1 MSTHLPKL
9 YWRISA
15 GLLLLLAILGICFVL
30 ITRYVERD
38 YFDEVNQRLYGSL
51 ADTTVKVVQPL
62 VGGEVDTLAIKDIMH
77 SLMVINPSVEVY
89 LLDSEGGII
98 TYMAQKKQVKLER
111 VSLEPLQTFIKAGEQ
126 KPFIKGDDPRNPGQ
140 CKVFSAAPI
149 LEGEDLLGYL
159 YIILASE
166 EQTAVT
172 SSLIKSYNLRLGST
186 LFFITLAGA
195 MLIGLVAIW
204 LLTRNI
210 RNTLKVV
217 RRFKEGDYQARIPDH
232 QLADLEPLGET
243 FNDMADTLVANI
255 EELKSVETLRREL
268 IANVSHDLRTPL
280 AVIQG
285 YVETL
290 MMKEADLSAGERR
303 QMLATTLKGT
313 ENLEQLIAQLFEYA
327 KLEAKQISPEKEA
340 FFISDLAQDI
350 MQQYKVLADERDI
363 KLQFDLPEELPLVFA
378 DISMVERIL
387 QNLLDNALKFT
398 PAGGDVKLALKA
410 DDEKVHISIAD
421 SGPGIP
427 EAEQSHI
434 FDRYYKQEPNK
445 KSNKGAG
452 LGLAIVQKM
461 LELHDAKITVSS
473 RLNEGA
479 TFAFD
484 LPRHGVALA

>member
-1 MSTHLPKL
+1 MSGNLPKI

-38 YFDEVNQRLYGSL
+38 YSHEVNQRLYGGL
-51 ADTTVKVVQPL
+51 ADTTVKVVKPL
-62 VGGEVDTLAIKDIMH
+62 VNGEVDTLAIKDIMH

-89 LLDSEGGII
+89 LLDTEGSII
-98 TYMAQKKQVKLER
+98 TYMAQKKEVKLER
-111 VSLEPLQTFIKAGEQ
+111 VGLEPLKTFISAGGQ
-126 KPFIKGDDPRNPGQ
+126 KPFIKGDDPRNPGES
-140 CKVFSAAPI
+140 KVFSAAPI
-149 LEGEDLLGYL
+149 LEGEELLGYM

-166 EQTAVT
+166 EAAAVS
-172 SSLIKSYNLRLGST
+172 SSLVKSYNLRIGTT
-186 LFFITLAGA
+186 LFFLTLIGA
-195 MLIGLVAIW
+195 LLIGLVALW
-204 LLTRNI
+204 FFTRNI
-210 RNTLKVV
+210 RNTLHVV
-217 RRFKEGDYQARIPDH
+217 RRFKEGDYQARVPDH

-280 AVIQG
+280 AVVQG
-285 YVETL
+285 YVETML
-290 MMKEADLSAGERR
+290 MKNESLSETDRA
-303 QMLATTLKGT
+303 QMLTTTLRGT
-313 ENLEQLIAQLFEYA
+313 ENLERLISQLFEYA

-350 MQQYKVLADERDI
+350 LQQYQVLAADKEI
-363 KLQFDLPEELPLVFA
+363 ELEFDVPQELPLAFA
-378 DISMVERIL
+378 DVSMVERII

-398 PAGGDVKLALKA
+398 PAGGQVRLAVTS
-410 DDEKVHISIAD
+410 DEENVHVAIAD
-421 SGPGIP
+421 SGPGIS
-427 EAEQSHI
+427 ELEQSHI

-445 KSNKGAG
+445 KTNKGAG
-452 LGLAIVQKM
+452 LGLAIVKKM

-479 TFAFD
+479 TFAFN